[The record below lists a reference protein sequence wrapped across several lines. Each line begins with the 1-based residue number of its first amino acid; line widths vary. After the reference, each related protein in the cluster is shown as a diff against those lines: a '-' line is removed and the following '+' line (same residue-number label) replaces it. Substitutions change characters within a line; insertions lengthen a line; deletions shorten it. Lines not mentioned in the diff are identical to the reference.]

1 MKNLPIKT
9 TLLALALGS
18 LGMLSTAAQA
28 ADNNRFGYGH
38 GHGTRANS
46 VAYSPSSHRGQPNH
60 LQNKQ
65 FIQRI
70 NARQHR
76 QMNRIQA
83 GKQSGSL
90 TRHEFRELKHEQR
103 HIRAMKRDFLADGFM
118 SPREFHQMDRAL
130 DRANRN
136 IRAEKRDYQARNNRG
151 HNVWSN

>member
-1 MKNLPIKT
+1 MKSLPIKT
-9 TLLALALGS
+9 TLLALTLGS

-38 GHGTRANS
+38 DARSNN
-46 VAYSPSSHRGQPNH
+46 VAYSHPNHRGQPDRF
-60 LQNKQ
+60 QSKQ
-65 FIQRI
+65 FKQQI

-76 QMNRIQA
+76 QMDRIQA

-90 TRHEFRELKHEQR
+90 TRHGFRELTHEQR
-103 HIRAMKRDFLADGFM
+103 HIRAMERQFLADGFM
-118 SPREFHQMDRAL
+118 GPREFRQMDRAL